1 MTWLCCVCI
10 LLHTL
15 TLIFS
20 KVLQLGLL
28 LQHGTALWQ
37 LLNAHARTLN
47 TSLLPW
53 SPLQARTR
61 YRFAPAVMLGVLN
74 TWIIIEFKRI
84 SRRRLLLSQGM
95 SCEVSAIPSQSYFE
109 GNVNSTVVNPSPT
122 NGQAEKETEQ
132 AGSTSPAGTSDPL
145 TDGNPTAATNV
156 TGINTVSYSDGY
168 VVEKE
173 VSKVDSPTLNNN
185 GHVVGGKC
193 PLPEDVSSPVVNGY
207 RPVFAGEE
215 INSCGKSSAPC
226 ATRGKEEKEKEAIM
240 LSTINVASEFV
251 CICFIYFS

>member
-1 MTWLCCVCI
+1 MAWLDGYYT
-10 LLHTL
+10 LPHTSTL
-15 TLIFS
+15 T
-20 KVLQLGLL
+20 
-28 LQHGTALWQ
+28 
-37 LLNAHARTLN
+37 
-47 TSLLPW
+47 TSPMPW
-53 SPLQARTR
+53 SSLQERTR

-132 AGSTSPAGTSDPL
+132 AGPTTPPGSGDPPANK
-145 TDGNPTAATNV
+145 NPTAATNV
-156 TGINTVSYSDGY
+156 TSTHTATSFNDGF

-173 VSKVDSPTLNNN
+173 VTKMDSPTLNNN

-193 PLPEDVSSPVVNGY
+193 PLPEGVSSPVVNGY

-215 INSCGKSSAPC
+215 INGCKKSSVPC
-226 ATRGKEEKEKEAIM
+226 ATRSAEEKEKEAIM

-251 CICFIYFS
+251 LVLSVVQCSLVLNYHIHQCLSDDIFDNFAHQFINH

>member
-1 MTWLCCVCI
+1 
-10 LLHTL
+10 
-15 TLIFS
+15 
-20 KVLQLGLL
+20 
-28 LQHGTALWQ
+28 
-37 LLNAHARTLN
+37 
-47 TSLLPW
+47 
-53 SPLQARTR
+53 
-61 YRFAPAVMLGVLN
+61 MLGVLN

-132 AGSTSPAGTSDPL
+132 AGPTSPAGASEPL

-156 TGINTVSYSDGY
+156 TGTHAVSYSDGY

-193 PLPEDVSSPVVNGY
+193 PLPEDISSPVVNGY

-215 INSCGKSSAPC
+215 INGCRKSSAPC

-251 CICFIYFS
+251 FVFVSSIFPDH